1 MNDVSVMVLVV
12 VDFGCPNTPQI
23 VQVVQNFLKTV
34 QIHVIN
40 PESTCIVDFEEN
52 LKPVG
57 IILSGGPDSVL
68 SNSFRDMDSEIYDMD
83 VPILGICY
91 GAQLLVYHDDIEKK
105 CLKKNY
111 GAEFG
116 YFEID
121 SGRTIQATLE
131 QSSEVLFAGMKEKR
145 MRVRMSHWDSIVSA
159 PDGYKVTSRS
169 SGLVSNVSEERDYA
183 AGAGSSGTPRRVY
196 TPCGDTQRPERPS
209 AFGAGVHNP
218 SGTQRSVYSACGGT
232 AASALQ
238 PSGGTPAGGVHI
250 PLGTISSL
258 ENVARKRYAVQ
269 FHPEVGCHGVIEN
282 FLRYCIQLSTQ

>member
-121 SGRTIQATLE
+121 SGHGRSPKAAPGLE
-131 QSSEVLFAGMKEKR
+131 ETSILFAGMKEKR

-159 PDGYKVTSRS
+159 PDGYKVTSWS
-169 SGLVSNVSEERDYA
+169 SGPVSNVSEERDHA
-183 AGAGSSGTPRRVY
+183 ADARSSGTPRRVY
-196 TPCGDTQRPERPS
+196 TP
-209 AFGAGVHNP
+209 
-218 SGTQRSVYSACGGT
+218 
-232 AASALQ
+232 
-238 PSGGTPAGGVHI
+238 PAGIPNGPKGLAPLARACTTLRVPSEACTALVAVPRPALYNHQGVPPQGVYTFHWVPY
-250 PLGTISSL
+250 PLWRTWREKDMLSSFT
-258 ENVARKRYAVQ
+258 RKWAATA
-269 FHPEVGCHGVIEN
+269 
-282 FLRYCIQLSTQ
+282 S

>member
-40 PESTCIVDFEEN
+40 PKSTCRVDFEEN

-121 SGRTIQATLE
+121 SGHGRSPKAAPGLE
-131 QSSEVLFAGMKEKR
+131 ETSILFAGMKEKR

-159 PDGYKVTSRS
+159 PDGYKVTSWS
-169 SGLVSNVSEERDYA
+169 SGPVSNVSEERDHA
-183 AGAGSSGTPRRVY
+183 ADARSSGTPRRVY
-196 TPCGDTQRPERPS
+196 TPPAGIPNGPKGLAPLARACTTLRVPSEVCTALVAVPRPS
-209 AFGAGVHNP
+209 LYNHQGVP
-218 SGTQRSVYSACGGT
+218 YPLWRTWREKDMLSSFTRKWAPP
-232 AASALQ
+232 AS
-238 PSGGTPAGGVHI
+238 
-250 PLGTISSL
+250 
-258 ENVARKRYAVQ
+258 
-269 FHPEVGCHGVIEN
+269 
-282 FLRYCIQLSTQ
+282 